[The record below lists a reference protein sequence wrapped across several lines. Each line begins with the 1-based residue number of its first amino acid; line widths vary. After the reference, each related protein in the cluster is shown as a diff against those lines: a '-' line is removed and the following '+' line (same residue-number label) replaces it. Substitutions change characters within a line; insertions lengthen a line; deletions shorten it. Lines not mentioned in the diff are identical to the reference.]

1 MPWTVIHQAPLSMG
15 FPRQE
20 YWSGLLF
27 PSPGDLPDLEIK
39 PVSPALAS
47 RFLPLNLWEAL
58 CRVQG
63 RSSSWVAW
71 WAAIYG
77 AAQSWTWLKRFSSSI
92 HFPGDSNGKETEMQE
107 TWVWSLGLEDSL
119 EQGTATHS
127 SILAWRTP
135 WTEEPSRL
143 YTAHS
148 VIKSRT
154 KLRDWH
160 FTSYSYYKQGRETI
174 DKIFP
179 APPRMGNLPLAQKSF
194 TVGKSKADKN

>member
-1 MPWTVIHQAPLSMG
+1 
-15 FPRQE
+15 
-20 YWSGLLF
+20 
-27 PSPGDLPDLEIK
+27 
-39 PVSPALAS
+39 
-47 RFLPLNLWEAL
+47 
-58 CRVQG
+58 
-63 RSSSWVAW
+63 
-71 WAAIYG
+71 
-77 AAQSWTWLKRFSSSI
+77 
-92 HFPGDSNGKETEMQE
+92 MQE

-174 DKIFP
+174 GKIFP
-179 APPRMGNLPLAQKSF
+179 APPRMGKLSTSSPEVLHGRQKQSRQELKESFLLLLLLPTTHTLRLFQWHQYQLWGTQSYKEWLIDIGNYQNKCLIHKCSSIHTILYVLF
-194 TVGKSKADKN
+194 FQDKTGSSTMI